1 MGEKKVTNRL
11 FILSAVSYF
20 ISAVSI
26 WLIPVSESSAEATGS
41 VSYVPGILFWAG
53 LAAGIIFWA
62 MAFMKCRQTEEYK
75 KVKISSRP
83 GFISFFTD
91 KAAMAADLLLVVSLV
106 ITVLSAF
113 IRMNYILSLG
123 SLFVLL
129 FTFHLHYLLNGRVYK
144 YLKSKRTKNLSGMSE
159 EKKGDKL

>member
-1 MGEKKVTNRL
+1 MEKKKVTGRL
-11 FILSAVSYF
+11 FSLSIAGCF

-26 WLIPVSESSAEATGS
+26 WLILVSESATEAAGT
-41 VSYVPGILFWAG
+41 VSYVSGILFWAG
-53 LAAGIIFWA
+53 LAAGIFFWV
-62 MAFMKCRQTEEYK
+62 MAFRKCRQTEEYK
-75 KVKISSRP
+75 KIQTSSRP

-91 KAAMAADLLLVVSLV
+91 KAAMAADVLLAISLV
-106 ITVLSAF
+106 ITVLSVF

-144 YLKSKRTKNLSGMSE
+144 YLKLERTRVRKE
-159 EKKGDKL
+159 TRYEKEVFS